1 VLESLPTSVQVR
13 VCATVI
19 AAMTWDEA
27 AAYAAWQPPADRAED
42 EPPPPDRGWDSIDD
56 HQVYR
61 FTHHSQEVI
70 GGSPAVFR
78 RRGG

>member
-1 VLESLPTSVQVR
+1 VLESLPTSLQVR

-19 AAMTWDEA
+19 AAMTWDE

-56 HQVYR
+56 HHVYR
-61 FTHHSQEVI
+61 FTHHSQAVI
-70 GGSPAVFR
+70 GGSQAVFR